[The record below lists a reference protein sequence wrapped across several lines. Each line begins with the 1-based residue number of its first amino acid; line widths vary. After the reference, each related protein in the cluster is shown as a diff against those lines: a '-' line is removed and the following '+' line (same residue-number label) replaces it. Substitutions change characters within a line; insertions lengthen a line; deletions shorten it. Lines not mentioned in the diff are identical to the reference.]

1 MGNFFDN
8 FWNTISVLAWSDWLT
23 LIILIFFIIR
33 GFVQGLAKEIISLF
47 FVILAIILAWLY
59 YDNLANTLLSDPT
72 TSEGQS
78 IFALSFGAIFLGIL
92 FVKKAL
98 YKTAEASSQIDNPC
112 ELNRSFTKIIVTVL
126 VVILSYHYMGVVA
139 ELQTMESIVTSNS
152 LRIFISF
159 GIVFAALISAVMAL
173 SKLLNITINTEK
185 PCLMAPVFEKIL
197 NILQALDVLI
207 NARNVDGLKNNF
219 LGAVLGLFKGGIFV
233 LIIVLVLQ
241 SLSWVTQ
248 SHAWVETSGAL
259 RTFQNWAVDIKP
271 FLSEHLLFVKLEPGD
286 SCHIHRKRNIRGI
299 NYVRYCWNVV
309 NYKKECGC
317 VYL

>member
-23 LIILIFFIIR
+23 LIILIFFVIR

-78 IFALSFGAIFLGIL
+78 IFALSFGAIFLGIW

-152 LRIFISF
+152 LRIFVSF
-159 GIVFAALISAVMAL
+159 GIVFAALITAVMAL

-248 SHAWVETSGAL
+248 NHAWVETSGAL

-286 SCHIHRKRNIRGI
+286 A
-299 NYVRYCWNVV
+299 VV
-309 NYKKECGC
+309 TFIESEILGE
-317 VYL
+317 

>member
-33 GFVQGLAKEIISLF
+33 GFVQGLAKEIISLL

-59 YDNLANTLLSDPT
+59 YDNLAETLFSDPT
-72 TSEGQS
+72 TSEDQS
-78 IFALSFGAIFLGIL
+78 IFALSFGAIFLGIW

-112 ELNRSFTKIIVTVL
+112 ELNRSFTKIILTAL
-126 VVILSYHYMGVVA
+126 FDILSYHYMGVVA
-139 ELQTMESIVTSNS
+139 ELQTLESIMTSNS
-152 LRIFISF
+152 FRIFVSF
-159 GIVFAALISAVMAL
+159 VIVFAALTTAVIAL
-173 SKLLNITINTEK
+173 SKLLNITIDTEK
-185 PCLMAPVFEKIL
+185 PCLMAPVFEKII
-197 NILQALDVLI
+197 NMLQALDVLI
-207 NARNVDGLKNNF
+207 NARNVGGLKNNF

-271 FLSEHLLFVKLEPGD
+271 LLSEHLLFVKLEPGD
-286 SCHIHRKRNIRGI
+286 A
-299 NYVRYCWNVV
+299 VV
-309 NYKKECGC
+309 TFIESEILGE
-317 VYL
+317 

>member
-78 IFALSFGAIFLGIL
+78 IFALSFGAIFLGIW

-126 VVILSYHYMGVVA
+126 VVILSYHSMGVVA

-152 LRIFISF
+152 FRIFISF
-159 GIVFAALISAVMAL
+159 VIVFAALTTAVIAL
-173 SKLLNITINTEK
+173 SNLLNITIDTEK
-185 PCLMAPVFEKIL
+185 PCLMAPVFEKII
-197 NILQALDVLI
+197 NILQSLDVLI
-207 NARNVDGLKNNF
+207 NARNVGGLKNNF
-219 LGAVLGLFKGGIFV
+219 LGAVLGLFKGGILV

-241 SLSWVTQ
+241 SLSWATQ
-248 SHAWVETSGAL
+248 NHAWVETSGAL

-286 SCHIHRKRNIRGI
+286 A
-299 NYVRYCWNVV
+299 VV
-309 NYKKECGC
+309 TFIESEILGE
-317 VYL
+317 

>member
-23 LIILIFFIIR
+23 LIILVFFIIR

-78 IFALSFGAIFLGIL
+78 IFALSFGAIFLGIW

-126 VVILSYHYMGVVA
+126 VVILSYHSMGVVA

-152 LRIFISF
+152 IRIFVSF

-173 SKLLNITINTEK
+173 SKLLNITIDTEK

-241 SLSWVTQ
+241 SLSWATQ
-248 SHAWVETSGAL
+248 NHAWVETSGAL

-286 SCHIHRKRNIRGI
+286 A
-299 NYVRYCWNVV
+299 VV
-309 NYKKECGC
+309 TFIESEILGE
-317 VYL
+317 

>member
-23 LIILIFFIIR
+23 LIILIFFVIR
-33 GFVQGLAKEIISLF
+33 GFLQGLAKEIISLL

-59 YDNLANTLLSDPT
+59 YDNLAITLLSDPT

-78 IFALSFGAIFLGIL
+78 IFALSFVTIFLGIL
-92 FVKKAL
+92 FIKKVL
-98 YKTAEASSQIDNPC
+98 YKTAKSSSQINNPC
-112 ELNRSFTKIIVTVL
+112 ELNRSFTKIILTIL
-126 VVILSYHYMGVVA
+126 FAILSYHYMGVVA

-152 LRIFISF
+152 FRIFVSF
-159 GIVFAALISAVMAL
+159 VIVFAALTTAVIAL
-173 SKLLNITINTEK
+173 SKLLNITIDTEK

-207 NARNVDGLKNNF
+207 NARNVGGLKNNF
-219 LGAVLGLFKGGIFV
+219 FGSVLGLFKGGIFV

-241 SLSWVTQ
+241 SLSWATQ
-248 SHAWVETSGAL
+248 NHAWVETSGAL

-271 FLSEHLLFVKLEPGD
+271 LLSEHLLFVKLEPGD
-286 SCHIHRKRNIRGI
+286 A
-299 NYVRYCWNVV
+299 VV
-309 NYKKECGC
+309 TFIESEILGE
-317 VYL
+317 

>member
-23 LIILIFFIIR
+23 LIILIFFVIR
-33 GFVQGLAKEIISLF
+33 GFIQGLAKEIISLL

-59 YDNLANTLLSDPT
+59 YDNLADTLLSDPT
-72 TSEGQS
+72 TSEGKT
-78 IFALSFGAIFLGIL
+78 IFALSFGAIFLAIW

-126 VVILSYHYMGVVA
+126 VAILSYHSMGVIA

-152 LRIFISF
+152 FRIFISF
-159 GIVFAALISAVMAL
+159 VIVFAALTTAVLAL
-173 SKLLNITINTEK
+173 SKLLNITIDTEK
-185 PCLMAPVFEKIL
+185 PCLMAPIFEKIL
-197 NILQALDVLI
+197 NILQAFDVLI
-207 NARNVDGLKNNF
+207 NARNVGVLKNNL
-219 LGAVLGLFKGGIFV
+219 LGAILGLFKGGIFV
-233 LIIVLVLQ
+233 LIMVLVLQ

-248 SHAWVETSGAL
+248 NHAWVETSGAL

-271 FLSEHLLFVKLEPGD
+271 FLSEHLLFIELEPGD
-286 SCHIHRKRNIRGI
+286 A
-299 NYVRYCWNVV
+299 VV
-309 NYKKECGC
+309 TFIESEILGE
-317 VYL
+317 

>member
-233 LIIVLVLQ
+233 LIMVLVLQ
-241 SLSWVTQ
+241 NLSWVTQ

-286 SCHIHRKRNIRGI
+286 A
-299 NYVRYCWNVV
+299 VV
-309 NYKKECGC
+309 SFIESEILGE
-317 VYL
+317 

>member
-33 GFVQGLAKEIISLF
+33 GFLQGLAKEIISLF
-47 FVILAIILAWLY
+47 FVILAIILAWFY

-78 IFALSFGAIFLGIL
+78 IFALSFGAIFLGIW

-98 YKTAEASSQIDNPC
+98 YKTAEASSQFDNPC
-112 ELNRSFTKIIVTVL
+112 ELNRSFTKIIITIL
-126 VVILSYHYMGVVA
+126 AAILSYHYMGVVA

-152 LRIFISF
+152 FRIFISF
-159 GIVFAALISAVMAL
+159 VIVFAALTTAVMTL
-173 SKLLNITINTEK
+173 SKLLNITIDTEK
-185 PCLMAPVFEKIL
+185 PCLMAPLFEKII

-207 NARNVDGLKNNF
+207 NARNVGGLKNNF
-219 LGAVLGLFKGGIFV
+219 LGAVLGLFKAGIFV
-233 LIIVLVLQ
+233 LIIVLVFQ

-248 SHAWVETSGAL
+248 NHAWVETSGAL

-286 SCHIHRKRNIRGI
+286 A
-299 NYVRYCWNVV
+299 VV
-309 NYKKECGC
+309 TFIESEILGE
-317 VYL
+317 

>member
-23 LIILIFFIIR
+23 LTILVFFVIR
-33 GFVQGLAKEIISLF
+33 GFVQGLAKVIISLF

-59 YDNLANTLLSDPT
+59 YDNLAISLLSDPT

-78 IFALSFGAIFLGIL
+78 IFALSFGAIFLGIW
-92 FVKKAL
+92 FIKKAL

-126 VVILSYHYMGVVA
+126 VVILSYHYMGVIA

-152 LRIFISF
+152 FRIFVSF
-159 GIVFAALISAVMAL
+159 VIVFAALTTAVMAL
-173 SKLLNITINTEK
+173 SKLLNITIDTEK
-185 PCLMAPVFEKIL
+185 PCLMAPVFEKII

-207 NARNVDGLKNNF
+207 NARNVGGLKNNF

-233 LIIVLVLQ
+233 LILVLVMQ

-248 SHAWVETSGAL
+248 THAWVETCGAL

-286 SCHIHRKRNIRGI
+286 A
-299 NYVRYCWNVV
+299 VV
-309 NYKKECGC
+309 SFIESEILGE
-317 VYL
+317 

>member
-78 IFALSFGAIFLGIL
+78 IFALSFGAIFLGIW

-126 VVILSYHYMGVVA
+126 VVILSYHSMGVVA

-152 LRIFISF
+152 IRIFVSF

-173 SKLLNITINTEK
+173 SKLLNITIDTEK
-185 PCLMAPVFEKIL
+185 PCLMAPVFEKII

-207 NARNVDGLKNNF
+207 NARNVGGLKNNF

-248 SHAWVETSGAL
+248 NHAWVETSGAL

-286 SCHIHRKRNIRGI
+286 A
-299 NYVRYCWNVV
+299 VV
-309 NYKKECGC
+309 TFIESEILGE
-317 VYL
+317 

>member
-23 LIILIFFIIR
+23 LIILIFFVIR
-33 GFVQGLAKEIISLF
+33 GFIQGLAKEIISLL
-47 FVILAIILAWLY
+47 FVILAIVLAWLY
-59 YDNLANTLLSDPT
+59 YDNLAITLLSDPT

-78 IFALSFGAIFLGIL
+78 IFALSFGAIFLGIW
-92 FVKKAL
+92 FIKKAL

-112 ELNRSFTKIIVTVL
+112 ELNRSFTKIILTVL
-126 VVILSYHYMGVVA
+126 FAILSYHYMGVVA

-152 LRIFISF
+152 FRIFVSF
-159 GIVFAALISAVMAL
+159 VIVFAALTTAVIAL
-173 SKLLNITINTEK
+173 SKLLNITIDTEK
-185 PCLMAPVFEKIL
+185 PCLMAPVFEKII
-197 NILQALDVLI
+197 NMLQALDVLI
-207 NARNVDGLKNNF
+207 NARNVGGLKNNF

-286 SCHIHRKRNIRGI
+286 A
-299 NYVRYCWNVV
+299 VV
-309 NYKKECGC
+309 SFIESEILGE
-317 VYL
+317 

>member
-185 PCLMAPVFEKIL
+185 PCLMAPVFGKIL

-233 LIIVLVLQ
+233 LIMVLVLQ
-241 SLSWVTQ
+241 NLSWVTQ

-286 SCHIHRKRNIRGI
+286 AFVTFIESEILG
-299 NYVRYCWNVV
+299 
-309 NYKKECGC
+309 E
-317 VYL
+317 

>member
-23 LIILIFFIIR
+23 LIILIFFVIR
-33 GFVQGLAKEIISLF
+33 GFIQGLAKEIISLL
-47 FVILAIILAWLY
+47 FVLLAIFLAWLY
-59 YDNLANTLLSDPT
+59 YDNLAVTLLSDPT

-78 IFALSFGAIFLGIL
+78 IFALSFGAIFLGIW
-92 FVKKAL
+92 FIKKAL

-112 ELNRSFTKIIVTVL
+112 ELNRSFTKIILTVL
-126 VVILSYHYMGVVA
+126 FAILSYHYMGVVA

-152 LRIFISF
+152 FRIFVSF
-159 GIVFAALISAVMAL
+159 VIVFAALTTAVIAL
-173 SKLLNITINTEK
+173 SKLLNITIDTEK
-185 PCLMAPVFEKIL
+185 PCLMAPVFEKII

-207 NARNVDGLKNNF
+207 NARNVGGLKNNF

-241 SLSWVTQ
+241 SLSWATQ
-248 SHAWVETSGAL
+248 NHAWVETSGAL

-286 SCHIHRKRNIRGI
+286 A
-299 NYVRYCWNVV
+299 VV
-309 NYKKECGC
+309 TFIESEILGE
-317 VYL
+317 

>member
-173 SKLLNITINTEK
+173 SKLLNITIDTEK

-286 SCHIHRKRNIRGI
+286 A
-299 NYVRYCWNVV
+299 VV
-309 NYKKECGC
+309 TFIESEILGE
-317 VYL
+317 

>member
-33 GFVQGLAKEIISLF
+33 GFVQGLAKEIISLL

-59 YDNLANTLLSDPT
+59 YDNLADTLLSDPT
-72 TSEGQS
+72 TSEGKT
-78 IFALSFGAIFLGIL
+78 IFALSFGAIFLAIWS
-92 FVKKAL
+92 VKKAL

-126 VVILSYHYMGVVA
+126 VAILSYHSMGVIA

-152 LRIFISF
+152 FRIFISF
-159 GIVFAALISAVMAL
+159 VIVFAALTTAVLAL
-173 SKLLNITINTEK
+173 SKLLNITIDTEK
-185 PCLMAPVFEKIL
+185 PCLMAPIFEKIL
-197 NILQALDVLI
+197 NILQAFDVLI
-207 NARNVDGLKNNF
+207 NARNVGVLKNNL
-219 LGAVLGLFKGGIFV
+219 LGAILGLFKGGIFV
-233 LIIVLVLQ
+233 LIMVLVLQ

-248 SHAWVETSGAL
+248 NHAWVETSGAL

-271 FLSEHLLFVKLEPGD
+271 FLSEHLLFIELEPGD
-286 SCHIHRKRNIRGI
+286 A
-299 NYVRYCWNVV
+299 VV
-309 NYKKECGC
+309 TFIESEILGE
-317 VYL
+317 

>member
-23 LIILIFFIIR
+23 LIILIFFVIR
-33 GFVQGLAKEIISLF
+33 GFVQGLAKEIISLL

-59 YDNLANTLLSDPT
+59 YDNLADTLLSDPT
-72 TSEGQS
+72 TSEGKT
-78 IFALSFGAIFLGIL
+78 IFALSFGAIFLAIW
-92 FVKKAL
+92 FVKRAL

-112 ELNRSFTKIIVTVL
+112 ELNRSFTKIILTVL
-126 VVILSYHYMGVVA
+126 VTILSYHYMGVFA

-152 LRIFISF
+152 FRIFVSF
-159 GIVFAALISAVMAL
+159 IIAFAALTTAVLAL
-173 SKLLNITINTEK
+173 SKLLNITIDTEK

-207 NARNVDGLKNNF
+207 IASNFGGLKNNF
-219 LGAVLGLFKGGIFV
+219 LGAVLGLFKGGILV

-241 SLSWVTQ
+241 SLSWATQ
-248 SHAWVETSGAL
+248 NHAWVETSGAL

-286 SCHIHRKRNIRGI
+286 A
-299 NYVRYCWNVV
+299 VV
-309 NYKKECGC
+309 TFIESEILGE
-317 VYL
+317 

>member
-23 LIILIFFIIR
+23 LIILVFFVIR
-33 GFVQGLAKEIISLF
+33 GFIQGLAKEIISLL
-47 FVILAIILAWLY
+47 FVILAIALAWLY
-59 YDNLANTLLSDPT
+59 YDNLANALLSDPS

-78 IFALSFGAIFLGIL
+78 IFALSFGAIFIGIW
-92 FVKKAL
+92 FVKRAL
-98 YKTAEASSQIDNPC
+98 YKTAGASSQVENPC
-112 ELNRSFTKIIVTVL
+112 ELNRSFTKIIITAL
-126 VVILSYHYMGVVA
+126 VAILSYHYMGVVA

-152 LRIFISF
+152 FRIFVSF
-159 GIVFAALISAVMAL
+159 VIVFAALIAAVLAL
-173 SKLLNITINTEK
+173 SKLLNITIDTEK
-185 PCLMAPVFEKIL
+185 PCLMAPVFERIL

-207 NARNVDGLKNNF
+207 NARNVGGLKNNF

-248 SHAWVETSGAL
+248 NHAWVETSGAL
-259 RTFQNWAVDIKP
+259 RTFQDWAVDIKP

-286 SCHIHRKRNIRGI
+286 AVATFIESEILG
-299 NYVRYCWNVV
+299 
-309 NYKKECGC
+309 E
-317 VYL
+317 

>member
-78 IFALSFGAIFLGIL
+78 IFALSFGAIFLGIW
-92 FVKKAL
+92 FIKKAL

-233 LIIVLVLQ
+233 LIMVLVLQ
-241 SLSWVTQ
+241 NLSWVTQ

-286 SCHIHRKRNIRGI
+286 A
-299 NYVRYCWNVV
+299 VV
-309 NYKKECGC
+309 SFIESEILGE
-317 VYL
+317 

>member
-23 LIILIFFIIR
+23 LIILVFFVIR
-33 GFVQGLAKEIISLF
+33 GFVQGLAKEIISLL
-47 FVILAIILAWLY
+47 FVILAIVLAWLY
-59 YDNLANTLLSDPT
+59 YDNLAISLLSDPT

-78 IFALSFGAIFLGIL
+78 IFALSFGAIFLGIW

-112 ELNRSFTKIIVTVL
+112 ELNRSFTKIILTIL
-126 VVILSYHYMGVVA
+126 AAILSYHYMEVVA

-152 LRIFISF
+152 FRIFVSF
-159 GIVFAALISAVMAL
+159 VIVFVALTTAVMAL
-173 SKLLNITINTEK
+173 SKLLNITIDTEK
-185 PCLMAPVFEKIL
+185 PCLMAPVFEKII

-207 NARNVDGLKNNF
+207 NARNVGGLKNKF

-233 LIIVLVLQ
+233 LLIVLVLQ
-241 SLSWVTQ
+241 SLSWATQ
-248 SHAWVETSGAL
+248 NHAWVETSGAL

-271 FLSEHLLFVKLEPGD
+271 LLSEHLLFVKLEPGD
-286 SCHIHRKRNIRGI
+286 A
-299 NYVRYCWNVV
+299 VV
-309 NYKKECGC
+309 TFIESEILGE
-317 VYL
+317 

>member
-78 IFALSFGAIFLGIL
+78 IFALSFGAIFLGIW

-126 VVILSYHYMGVVA
+126 VVILSYHSMGVVA

-152 LRIFISF
+152 IRIFVSF

-173 SKLLNITINTEK
+173 SKLLNITIDTEK

-248 SHAWVETSGAL
+248 NHAWVETSGAL

-286 SCHIHRKRNIRGI
+286 AVITFIESEILG
-299 NYVRYCWNVV
+299 
-309 NYKKECGC
+309 E
-317 VYL
+317 